1 MQTARYEYGAPNH
14 KKRMKKSSL
23 KYVGSK
29 AVRALLDRY
38 ACPVTFHVVRMRLLG
53 NIATPKLDASP
64 IKTIERLWG
73 GEMPV
78 FDNVGAVNEL
88 FETMMN
94 LWNELTKHQSG
105 VKPVRLARM
114 AAKTDR
120 EGLRL
125 FCQTRTEELEG
136 FIDGLFGDEEA
147 IDLPERANEALNH
160 LTDIN
165 AMLHGILDL
174 VAREPAPSASEEDTA
189 RTMTCATGLCN
200 AIRVLILRREPSPL
214 PVAKPTGFT
223 MVALTAL
230 ACKIAPICLI
240 PFYRASLG

>member
-1 MQTARYEYGAPNH
+1 
-14 KKRMKKSSL
+14 MKKASL

-38 ACPVTFHVVRMRLLG
+38 ACPVPFHVVRMRFLG

-78 FDNVGAVNEL
+78 FDNVEAVNEL

-94 LWNELTKHQSG
+94 LWNELTKHQSA

-136 FIDGLFGDEEA
+136 FIDGLFGTK
-147 IDLPERANEALNH
+147 R
-160 LTDIN
+160 
-165 AMLHGILDL
+165 
-174 VAREPAPSASEEDTA
+174 PS
-189 RTMTCATGLCN
+189 TCRNG
-200 AIRVLILRREPSPL
+200 
-214 PVAKPTGFT
+214 PT
-223 MVALTAL
+223 
-230 ACKIAPICLI
+230 K
-240 PFYRASLG
+240 R

>member
-147 IDLPERANEALNH
+147 IDLPERANRSAESSHRYQRHAARHSRSRGTRAGTIGVGRGHGKDNDLCDRALQRNPRP
-160 LTDIN
+160 D
-165 AMLHGILDL
+165 
-174 VAREPAPSASEEDTA
+174 PAS
-189 RTMTCATGLCN
+189 
-200 AIRVLILRREPSPL
+200 
-214 PVAKPTGFT
+214 
-223 MVALTAL
+223 
-230 ACKIAPICLI
+230 
-240 PFYRASLG
+240 